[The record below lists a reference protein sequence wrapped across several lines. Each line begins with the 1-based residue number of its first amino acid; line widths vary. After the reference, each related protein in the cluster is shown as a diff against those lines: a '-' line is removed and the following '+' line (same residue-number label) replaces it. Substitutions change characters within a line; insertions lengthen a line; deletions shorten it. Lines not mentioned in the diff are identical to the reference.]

1 MAASSSAKIEP
12 SEDPFSPHF
21 KGPFQ
26 GIPTRTLPE
35 DTIAFSLYLLP
46 SSTTSPENFT
56 AQLQYLL
63 TSTLELAR
71 NWSAGYIWQREPFTL
86 SIATATTTSSS
97 ALPSHLEGTLEYG
110 DAIDDEWFCVAILM
124 ETSRRNPEV
133 WIRVRDSDGEFLL
146 IEAAHALPRWLKP
159 EIAENR
165 VWIKG
170 GRVYVIPLSAARGG
184 GRKEIGME
192 EAVEVLRGCRDPASL
207 WRDKDVEREALV
219 RARGYPEAAGRGLH
233 RSLVAVPRKL
243 AAMLRAFPESVA
255 AAVEAFYARDPV
267 ALRVLGKSRGRVLEW
282 GDTVVVSVRFTKVL
296 FAQLKGQVW
305 EPPKAA
311 GFPVAR
317 EGDGRVDVGVKLT
330 AGFEMLLAR
339 ENDVLLTS
347 PARRKMVEELRD
359 WLEKGVE
366 LPGDE
371 EVESWERREDG
382 EAWLEIDF
390 TEFEKDLGGSQTE
403 NPFSRGAEAY
413 GDPGQEEKLKRMVE
427 RFEQFLNDDTAGIDG
442 AEFSDE
448 SDEDDEDDESDE
460 DGEDKAVSFDE
471 EEFSRM
477 MREMMGLP
485 PDGVEDSDPRQVQA
499 EQEDEEEDERE
510 IKRIQDQIEKEL
522 TEAGAIEREKPK
534 ITEIK
539 GEDEEG
545 EEEEG
550 EVNIDYTLAK
560 NLLESFKG
568 QGGLAGPAGNLLARM
583 GVILPRDEPDAED
596 GAGRIEG
603 KGKGKGKEVTR

>member
-1 MAASSSAKIEP
+1 
-12 SEDPFSPHF
+12 
-21 KGPFQ
+21 
-26 GIPTRTLPE
+26 
-35 DTIAFSLYLLP
+35 
-46 SSTTSPENFT
+46 
-56 AQLQYLL
+56 
-63 TSTLELAR
+63 
-71 NWSAGYIWQREPFTL
+71 
-86 SIATATTTSSS
+86 
-97 ALPSHLEGTLEYG
+97 
-110 DAIDDEWFCVAILM
+110 V
-124 ETSRRNPEV
+124 
-133 WIRVRDSDGEFLL
+133 
-146 IEAAHALPRWLKP
+146 
-159 EIAENR
+159 
-165 VWIKG
+165 
-170 GRVYVIPLSAARGG
+170 
-184 GRKEIGME
+184 
-192 EAVEVLRGCRDPASL
+192 
-207 WRDKDVEREALV
+207 
-219 RARGYPEAAGRGLH
+219 
-233 RSLVAVPRKL
+233 
-243 AAMLRAFPESVA
+243 LRAFPESVA
-255 AAVEAFYARDPV
+255 AAVEAFYVRDPV
-267 ALRVLGKSRGRVLEW
+267 ALRVLGKSRERVLEW

-311 GFPVAR
+311 GFPVVR

-347 PARRKMVEELRD
+347 PARRKMVKELRS
-359 WLEKGVE
+359 WLEKEVE

-371 EVESWERREDG
+371 EVGSWERREDG

-390 TEFEKDLGGSQTE
+390 TEFEKDLKGWQTE

-442 AEFSDE
+442 AGFSDE
-448 SDEDDEDDESDE
+448 SDDDDDDDDNDESDE
-460 DGEDKAVSFDE
+460 DGEDKAISFDE

-477 MREMMGLP
+477 MREMMGLS
-485 PDGVEDSDPRQVQA
+485 PDGVEDSDPRQA

-510 IKRIQDQIEKEL
+510 ITRIQDQIEREL

-539 GEDEEG
+539 GEEG

-550 EVNIDYTLAK
+550 EVDIDYTLAK

-583 GVILPRDEPDAED
+583 GVVLPRDEPDAED
-596 GAGRIEG
+596 GAGRVEG
-603 KGKGKGKEVTR
+603 EGKGKGKEVPR